1 MKIIK
6 KNADIKIIV
15 GNVKKGIK
23 ECLKE
28 RIYKQVNENG
38 KLFWNFIHNIF
49 HNRCR
54 HKLF

>member
-49 HNRCR
+49 HNWCR
-54 HKLF
+54 NKLF